1 MYLGNK
7 RLDLDRPVD
16 ADDGLMLGVRLDSH
30 TLAHLASLYLPQHPF
45 HRLAWVKSM
54 RVDLLGHLLPLAP
67 MDPQA
72 KVGLELPLPIL
83 RVKKPGDARLSQLR
97 RDLLW
102 VVIHPDVQARRVAS
116 LVAVLWVL
124 ILEIPILLQPYL
136 EGQAL
141 PGVVL

>member
-54 RVDLLGHLLPLAP
+54 R
-67 MDPQA
+67 
-72 KVGLELPLPIL
+72 
-83 RVKKPGDARLSQLR
+83 

>member
-1 MYLGNK
+1 MSSARRDQIQLIDPPHRDVAFILVSMYLGNK

-54 RVDLLGHLLPLAP
+54 RVDLLGQLLPLAP

-83 RVKKPGDARLSQLR
+83 HV
-97 RDLLW
+97 
-102 VVIHPDVQARRVAS
+102 
-116 LVAVLWVL
+116 
-124 ILEIPILLQPYL
+124 
-136 EGQAL
+136 
-141 PGVVL
+141 